1 MQILES
7 GKKLYESCRIDANTY
22 IQLDAKSSNLT
33 PVKFCF

>member
-1 MQILES
+1 MHILES
-7 GKKLYESCRIDANTY
+7 GKKINESRRIDANTY